1 MKAKIFLAILPGIWT
16 MSVFPQEAG
25 SSDYATAIAD
35 TVIESRGLNDRS
47 YQESKPGHWKHYTIT
62 DDRIYGAHQNDFSGA
77 IKGRIPGVYT
87 ESPSGHFTGSSRI
100 LIRGIRTVDRD
111 NQPQILINGIP
122 VDNSDYSR
130 IPDQGQG
137 FNFGSIAGQGFNFGS
152 IALDLSILNA
162 DSISVLTPG
171 QAAIHGF
178 RGRNGVINIHQSNS
192 FTEQFT
198 IKTIFNSSFQSE
210 SIAIY
215 PEFQKLYGAG
225 NSGTFQSVSIDGNY
239 YLQPDYSSRASWG
252 PGFDPDMHVLH
263 WNALYPSDEENY
275 MVARPWVYPE
285 NDHTYF
291 FRTGSDYRNS
301 IQFFASNRFLSAR
314 ASYTDNR
321 KAGVFPN
328 SSQEKNILNLGS
340 SLKYNDLAS
349 ISISFDYLNRK
360 TTGRPGLGGRHS
372 FNTAGHIWRS
382 YPVSLDFRELSNY
395 INPDGSQREWN
406 IFPDGFP
413 GLDNP
418 YWNRY
423 INVQHDNHSRY
434 ILNISSVINVT
445 DWLSI
450 HGIYAIDDHDFAN
463 TFIPATSG
471 TSRED
476 RFFRESNLTLL
487 SSLNKRFIRERTGI
501 NFLIGY
507 SNLARTGTFKEIIR
521 YPHSESGSSWNM
533 NQQIDRFFGDLQ
545 LDYLNI
551 LFLKYAASRDNDGYF
566 KSPSTSASLD
576 MSMVLSNIG
585 FLRKNRFI
593 SYAKVFTGFSS
604 YTTVEPPF
612 FNRGFALRPTIYNPD
627 FIEPEEHSNFETG
640 LEVNFLSNR
649 HGIILNYYTSEIS
662 NQIARFPLP
671 RLTGYE
677 FLIANGYSLIS
688 KGIEFAAYSNFINA
702 GDFRWRASFNMAS
715 INNEISNALDQY
727 VGILGDVPFARLFAV
742 QGESFPYIMGRD
754 YVYDNHGNKVVG
766 TDGLYLRS
774 DPKPLLKVT
783 PELFGGF
790 ENELSFKNFSLAF
803 LFNFQRGGNTVF
815 TTYSV
820 GLQNGLLPETSVFN
834 QNGKNI
840 RDPVI
845 EGGGIVNEGVYGT
858 YNHNS
863 GTLTYTD
870 ATGRPVASPVY
881 NETRVDPVTGFRHP
895 LDTRYIFS
903 TDYIKLRHL
912 TLTYRVPSHRLP
924 VIQSMRFSL
933 FGRNLITWGATAK
946 YFDPEYHMSAM
957 GNKQGLEDGY
967 LPGTRS
973 FGGGINVVF

>member
-1 MKAKIFLAILPGIWT
+1 MKTNIFLAILPGIWT
-16 MSVFPQEAG
+16 ISLFSQEAG
-25 SSDYATAIAD
+25 LSDYPSAIAD
-35 TVIESRGLNDRS
+35 TVIESRGLKDRS
-47 YQESKPGHWKHYTIT
+47 FQESKPGNWKHYTIT
-62 DDRIYGAHQNDFSGA
+62 DDRIFRAHQNDFSGA
-77 IKGRIPGVYT
+77 ITGRIPGVYT

-100 LIRGIRTVDRD
+100 LIRGIRTVERD
-111 NQPQILINGIP
+111 NQPLILVNGIP

-130 IPDQGQG
+130 IPDQ
-137 FNFGSIAGQGFNFGS
+137 GQGFNFGS

-171 QAAIHGF
+171 QASIHGF
-178 RGRNGVINIHQSNS
+178 RGRNGVINIHQSDS
-192 FTEQFT
+192 FSEQFT
-198 IKTIFNSSFQSE
+198 IKTKFNSSFQSE
-210 SIAIY
+210 NIAIY

-225 NSGTFQSVSIDGNY
+225 NSGTFQSVSIDGIN
-239 YLQPDYSSRASWG
+239 YLQPDHRSRSSWG
-252 PGFDPDMHVLH
+252 PRFDPDLHVLH

-275 MVARPWVYPE
+275 LVARPWVYPE

-301 IQFFASNRFLSAR
+301 VQFIASNRFLSAR

-328 SSQEKNILNLGS
+328 SSQEKKILNLGS

-349 ISISFDYLNRK
+349 ISINFDYLNRK
-360 TTGRPGLGGRHS
+360 TTGRPGLGGNHS
-372 FNTAGHIWRS
+372 FNTAGLIWRS
-382 YPVSLDFRELSNY
+382 YPVSLDFRELSSY

-406 IFPDGFP
+406 IFPDGYP

-434 ILNISSVINVT
+434 LLNISSVINVT

-450 HGIYAIDDHDFAN
+450 NGIYAIDDHDFAN

-476 RFFRESNLTLL
+476 RDFRESNLTFLL
-487 SSLNKRFIRERTGI
+487 NSNKRFIGERTGI

-521 YPHSESGSSWNM
+521 SPHSESGSTWNM
-533 NQQIDRFFGDLQ
+533 DQQIDRFFGDLQ

-551 LFLKYAASRDNDGYF
+551 LFLNYAASRDNDASL
-566 KSPSTSASLD
+566 KSPSTSSSIEMSL
-576 MSMVLSNIG
+576 VLSNFG
-585 FLRKNRFI
+585 FPRKNGFI
-593 SYAKVFTGFSS
+593 SYAKVFTGVSS
-604 YTTVEPPF
+604 YATVELPF
-612 FNRGFALRPTIYNPD
+612 PYQGFSTGRGLYDPA
-627 FIEPEEHSNFETG
+627 IEPEEHSNFEIG
-640 LEVNFLSNR
+640 VELNFRNGR
-649 HGIILNYYTSEIS
+649 YGIIMNYYSSEIS
-662 NQIARFPLP
+662 NQIARFPLAWQ
-671 RLTGYE
+671 TG
-677 FLIANGYSLIS
+677 FDFIMTNGYSLIGR
-688 KGIEFAAYSNFINA
+688 GIDFAAYGHLISSR
-702 GDFRWRASFNMAS
+702 DFRWRVAYNIAS
-715 INNEISNALDQY
+715 INNEISNAIDQY

-742 QGESFPYIMGRD
+742 QGEAFPYIMGRD

-774 DPKPLLKVT
+774 DPKPLKKVT
-783 PELFGGF
+783 PDLFGGF

-815 TTYSV
+815 TTYSI
-820 GLQNGLLPETSVFN
+820 GLQNGLLPETAVFN

-845 EGGGIVNEGVYGT
+845 EGGGILNEGVYGT

-863 GTLTYTD
+863 GTVTYTD
-870 ATGRPVASPVY
+870 ASGRPVASPVF

-903 TDYIKLRHL
+903 TDFIKLRHL

-924 VIQSMRFSL
+924 VIQSMRLFL

-946 YFDPEYHMSAM
+946 YFDSEYHMSAM